1 MADTAKYSMISFFQ
15 LVAFI
20 SINLGVMNLLPLP
33 ALDGGRLVFLI
44 IEGIRRKPV
53 PPRYEGY
60 VHAAGLMLLLMLM
73 VYVTGQDVLRIL
85 CAVIENRKLR
95 IENCGAARRAK
106 LNNGAVRRTFIFHF
120 PFSIFN

>member
-1 MADTAKYSMISFFQ
+1 MHLSMSVRTAVNYARPRLVEHGHARQRDRSAWISLPVRSAWPRSWRIPRKYSMISFFQ

-53 PPRYEGY
+53 PPRYEG
-60 VHAAGLMLLLMLM
+60 
-73 VYVTGQDVLRIL
+73 L
-85 CAVIENRKLR
+85 CARGRNSCCCL
-95 IENCGAARRAK
+95 C
-106 LNNGAVRRTFIFHF
+106 
-120 PFSIFN
+120 

>member
-53 PPRYEGY
+53 PPMYEGY

-73 VYVTGQDVLRIL
+73 VYVTGQDVLRIFMRS
-85 CAVIENRKLR
+85 N
-95 IENCGAARRAK
+95 
-106 LNNGAVRRTFIFHF
+106 
-120 PFSIFN
+120 

>member
-1 MADTAKYSMISFFQ
+1 M
-15 LVAFI
+15 AFI

-60 VHAAGLMLLLMLM
+60 VHAAGFVLLMLLM
-73 VYVTGQDVLRIL
+73 VAVTFNDILRI
-85 CAVIENRKLR
+85 
-95 IENCGAARRAK
+95 AR
-106 LNNGAVRRTFIFHF
+106 GG
-120 PFSIFN
+120 